1 MAVKFIDHSIEVK
14 AALNDVTI
22 AKLYEAANAVKSHA
36 QRNCTTRSEDGGRL
50 AESYR
55 ADVDEGKGVAQIGTP
70 MEEGFWEEF
79 GTGSHADTN
88 KNGGKP
94 GRAGWWIYTPDS
106 EGPEGYKSNVYRTQ
120 EEAESMAAYIRKRY
134 GHEAVVTNGRDPNYT
149 LEKAFI
155 ANEPKIQ
162 KLFETGLKEEFGT

>member
-14 AALNDVTI
+14 TALDDTTI

-36 QRNCTTRSEDGGRL
+36 QRNCTMRSEDDGRL

-55 ADVDEGKGVAQIGTP
+55 ADVDEDAGKAQIGTP

-79 GTGSHADTN
+79 GTGSHADTK

-94 GRAGWWIYTPDS
+94 GREGWWIYTPGS
-106 EGPEGYKSNVYRTQ
+106 EGPEGYKSNVYPTKDD
-120 EEAESMAAYIRKRY
+120 ADAMAAYIVKTY
-134 GHEAVVTNGRDPNYT
+134 GKEAVVTNGREPNYT

-155 ANEPKIQ
+155 ANESNIK
-162 KLFETGLKEEFGT
+162 KLFEAGLKEEFST

>member
-22 AKLYEAANAVKSHA
+22 AKLYEAAKAVEGHA
-36 QRNCTTRSEDGGRL
+36 KRNCTMRSEDHGML

-70 MEEGFWEEF
+70 LEEGFWEEF
-79 GTGSHADTN
+79 GTGEHADTK

-94 GRAGWWIYTPDS
+94 GREGWWIYTPDS
-106 EGPEGYKSNVYRTQ
+106 DGPEGYKSNVYLTKQ
-120 EEAESMAAYIRKRY
+120 EADAMAEYIERKY
-134 GHEAVVTNGRDPNYT
+134 GHKAVVTNGRKPNYT

-162 KLFETGLKEEFGT
+162 KLFETGLREELGT

>member
-22 AKLYEAANAVKSHA
+22 AKLYEAANAVASHA
-36 QRNCTTRSEDGGRL
+36 KRNCTTRSEDSGML

-55 ADVDEGKGVAQIGTP
+55 ADVDDGKGVAQIGTP
-70 MEEGFWEEF
+70 LEEGFWEEF
-79 GTGSHADTN
+79 GTGTHADMQ

-94 GRAGWWIYTPDS
+94 GREGWWIYTPGSD
-106 EGPEGYKSNVYRTQ
+106 GPEGYKSNVYPTK
-120 EEAESMAAYIRKRY
+120 EDAEIMAAYIRKRY
-134 GHEAVVTNGRDPNYT
+134 GHDAVVTNGRKPNYT

>member
-1 MAVKFIDHSIEVK
+1 MAVKFIDNSIEVK

-22 AKLYEAANAVKSHA
+22 AKLYEAAMAVEGHA
-36 QRNCTTRSEDGGRL
+36 KRNCTMRSEDHGRL

-70 MEEGFWEEF
+70 LEEGFWEEF
-79 GTGSHADTN
+79 GTGSHADTK

-94 GRAGWWIYTPDS
+94 GREGWWIYTPGSD
-106 EGPEGYKSNVYRTQ
+106 GPEGDKSNAYPTKDD
-120 EEAESMAAYIRKRY
+120 AEIMAAYIERKY
-134 GHEAVVTNGRDPNYT
+134 DKEAVVTDGREPNYT

-155 ANEPKIQ
+155 ANESKIQ
-162 KLFETGLKEEFGT
+162 KLFETGLREELGT

>member
-1 MAVKFIDHSIEVK
+1 MAVKFIDNSIEVK

-22 AKLYEAANAVKSHA
+22 KKLYEAANAVASHA
-36 QRNCTTRSEDGGRL
+36 KRNCTMRSEDSGML

-70 MEEGFWEEF
+70 LEEGFWEEF
-79 GTGSHADTN
+79 GTGSHADTK

-106 EGPEGYKSNVYRTQ
+106 EGPEGYKSNVYRTK
-120 EEAESMAAYIRKRY
+120 EEAEDMAAYIERTY
-134 GHEAVVTNGRDPNYT
+134 GHDAVVTDGREPNYT

-155 ANEPKIQ
+155 ANENKIQ
-162 KLFETGLKEEFGT
+162 KLFETGLQEELGT

>member
-14 AALNDVTI
+14 AELNETTI
-22 AKLYEAANAVKSHA
+22 KKLYEAANAVASHA
-36 QRNCTTRSEDGGRL
+36 KRNCTMRSEDAGML

-55 ADVDEGKGVAQIGTP
+55 ADVDEQRGVAQIGTP
-70 MEEGFWEEF
+70 LIEGFWEEF
-79 GTGSHADTN
+79 GTGSHADTH

-106 EGPEGYKSNVYRTQ
+106 EGPEGYKSNVYWTKD
-120 EEAESMAAYIRKRY
+120 EAEAMAAYIRKRY
-134 GHEAVVTNGRDPNYT
+134 KHEAVVTNGREPNYT

-155 ANEPKIQ
+155 ENDPKIQ
-162 KLFETGLKEEFGT
+162 RLFENGLKETFGT